1 MVNFYGQIKKSICS
15 ESGCQDMFV
24 RTQSVIPVFHTG
36 GKRFTI
42 AAHSL
47 LMMDTGIFV
56 LATAGLEVYFF
67 QVTHV

>member
-1 MVNFYGQIKKSICS
+1 
-15 ESGCQDMFV
+15 MFV